1 MPGLTKRTGP
11 PLVLVVLDGWG
22 ESHTRHGNAI
32 LQARTPAFEELRDRF
47 PSSLL
52 TTCGEA
58 VGLPVGQM
66 GNSEVGHMNLGAGRV
81 VLQDLTRIDRAI
93 ASGEFGRNEALTA
106 AMDSCGGGS
115 SERRTLHLVGL
126 VSDGGV
132 HSHQRHLNALLRLA
146 AERRV
151 SRVLIHAITDGRDT
165 APTGGSGYLA
175 ALADTCDEV
184 GVGRVATVCGRYH
197 AMDRDGR
204 WDRTR
209 RAYDAMTSGVGD
221 HGSDAVA
228 LVERA
233 HASGTTDEF
242 INPCVITDN
251 DKRPVGLLR
260 DDDAVIFFN
269 YRADRARQ
277 LTQALAFDNFD
288 KFERTA
294 RPRVRVLTLTQYE
307 ATFGLPVAFA
317 PQTFSGSLSDVL
329 TAHGRS
335 NLRLAET
342 EKYAHVTYFFNCG
355 EERPAEGEDRI
366 LVPSPMVPTYDLQP
380 AMSADSITSHLVS
393 DLNEARH
400 DVVICN
406 FANADMVGH
415 TGHFEAAVAAVE
427 TLDRCLERIVT
438 ASRTAGGTVIVT
450 ADHGNAEQLWDDE
463 RGGPHTAHTTN
474 PVPMIFIGP
483 DAHASM
489 SLSDGSLRD
498 VAPTM
503 LGVLGIEPPQEMTG
517 RDLRGWLK

>member
-93 ASGEFGRNEALTA
+93 ARGEFGRNEALTA

-175 ALADTCDEV
+175 ALAATCDEV

-380 AMSADSITSHLVS
+380 AMGADSITSHLVS

-415 TGHFEAAVAAVE
+415 TGHFEAAVTAVE

>member
-58 VGLPVGQM
+58 GGLPVGQM

-93 ASGEFGRNEALTA
+93 ARGEFGRNEALTA

>member
-11 PLVLVVLDGWG
+11 PLVRVVLDGWG

-32 LQARTPAFEELRDRF
+32 LQARTPAFKELRDRF

-93 ASGEFGRNEALTA
+93 ARGEFGRNEALTA

-115 SERRTLHLVGL
+115 SERPTLHLVGL